1 MDETLTP
8 YDPAETLRSADAVI
22 LFLADALQT
31 KEADYI
37 AHAVTVAG
45 RAAGMAEINRK
56 TGLVMDTLC
65 NALRANPAINSLS
78 MLPSA
83 SLAKEHMNARRA

>member
-22 LFLADALQT
+22 LFLADALET

-37 AHAVTVAG
+37 AHAMLVAG
-45 RAAGMAEINRK
+45 RARGMAEINRE
-56 TGLVMDTLC
+56 TGLGVDRLC
-65 NALRANPAINSLS
+65 NALRADPAIRSLS

-83 SLAKEHMNARRA
+83 SLANEPVTARRA